1 MKLKELV
8 KIKFNKEIHN
18 LKDIDSIELV
28 IIVNEVNQK
37 EKKDISIFNVL
48 ECQNLEELND
58 LLFK

>member
-1 MKLKELV
+1 MKLKEIN

-37 EKKDISIFNVL
+37 ENKDISIFNVL

>member
-1 MKLKELV
+1 MKLKEII

-37 EKKDISIFNVL
+37 ENKDISIFNVL